1 MRKRLSLF
9 LISILVISSCKKEDD
24 DGPNSNHYIYI
35 DPAPTSFTQK
45 VLLESFVGEWNPNCP
60 TGEDSVKAMKEIA
73 TQKIIPVS
81 IHQGDWLEIS
91 SFYNDIKNHLG
102 GISGFP
108 RAAINRIPAIKGSQI
123 DSVVYSIY
131 NWRINIMEILKN
143 EKTSVGLAMSTNEI
157 NNKLEI
163 KIFTCN
169 QDTLYENARLSIYL
183 VEDSIKAVAQVNA
196 DSNYLHQ
203 QVLKKVISENLG
215 DTITLTKGEIVERIY
230 TTNIREDYFNKKKLK
245 VIAFLHIIGTD
256 SKHHRVLN
264 AQSVGLNATQQWD

>member
-1 MRKRLSLF
+1 K
-9 LISILVISSCKKEDD
+9 
-24 DGPNSNHYIYI
+24 
-35 DPAPTSFTQK
+35 
-45 VLLESFVGEWNPNCP
+45 
-60 TGEDSVKAMKEIA
+60 
-73 TQKIIPVS
+73 KIIPVS
-81 IHQGDWLEIS
+81 IHQGDWLEIP

-131 NWRINIMEILKN
+131 NWRVNIMEILKN
-143 EKTSVGLAMSTNEI
+143 EKTSVGLAISSNEI

-163 KIFTCN
+163 KIFACN
-169 QDTLYENARLSIYL
+169 QDTLYKNARLSIYL
-183 VEDSIKAVAQVNA
+183 VEDSIKSVSQMNA

-203 QVLKKVISENLG
+203 QVLKKVITENFG
-215 DTITLTKGEIVERIY
+215 DTITLAKGEIVERIY

-245 VIAFLHIIGTD
+245 IIAFLHIIGND
-256 SKHHRVLN
+256 SKQHRVLN